1 MSERKVLNKY
11 FPPNF
16 DPAKIPKQTKP
27 KDLQHKV
34 RLMAPFSMRCES
46 CGEYIYKGKKFNAR
60 KETVV
65 GEKYLSIQVF
75 RFYIRCPRCSA
86 EITFKTDP
94 QNSDYVAENGV
105 SRNFEPWRGDDGTVV
120 ADEDDEEQED
130 AMASLESRTLDSK
143 REMEIMDALDEI
155 RTRNARS
162 ERVSV
167 DDVLDQYS
175 NEVKEQVQQRL
186 TAEEE
191 RDNEEAA
198 AAFKSADGA
207 TVRKIDPASS
217 LAEQPVDAISLV
229 RQQQQQRLEKNN
241 RMAAGDQEATAAVI
255 NGGGAFA
262 KPSAFKRKNDQ
273 SSSSSSSP
281 SSPGNKFGIVVKKK
295 KVDSTPIAAK
305 KQNHTQ
311 AKPQTNALSML
322 ASYDDD
328 DDSDSD

>member
-1 MSERKVLNKY
+1 
-11 FPPNF
+11 
-16 DPAKIPKQTKP
+16 
-27 KDLQHKV
+27 
-34 RLMAPFSMRCES
+34 
-46 CGEYIYKGKKFNAR
+46 
-60 KETVV
+60 
-65 GEKYLSIQVF
+65 
-75 RFYIRCPRCSA
+75 
-86 EITFKTDP
+86 
-94 QNSDYVAENGV
+94 
-105 SRNFEPWRGDDGTVV
+105 
-120 ADEDDEEQED
+120 
-130 AMASLESRTLDSK
+130 MASLESRTLDSK

-175 NEVKEQVQQRL
+175 NEVREQVQERL

-207 TVRKIDPASS
+207 TVRKLDTTSS

-229 RQQQQQRLEKNN
+229 RQQQQQRLEKSNL
-241 RMAAGDQEATAAVI
+241 MAAGDQIATATAV

-273 SSSSSSSP
+273 PSSSSP
-281 SSPGNKFGIVVKKK
+281 SSGNKFGIVVKKK
-295 KVDSTPIAAK
+295 KVDPSPITK